1 MVTLVGR
8 LDDNLVQATLVQQV
22 PCELRARSG
31 ITISRYAVAIDN
43 STDPDT
49 RPEDDDEYNDSEEEY
64 GHSANLPAFPLEKV
78 LAVTQDQATL
88 FGLLFFVFVFLIW
101 GRWRYDLV
109 AFVALLIALLTGLVP
124 KELAFSGFGHPATI
138 IIALVLI
145 VSRGLSNSGAIELV
159 ARYLVDASRKLS
171 THITIM
177 SGFAAALSAITNNV
191 AALALLMPVDIQA
204 AKKSGRSPSLSLMPL
219 SFASILGGMITMIGT
234 PPNIVVAEFRG
245 DALGESYRMFDFAP
259 VGLTCAVIGVAYVA
273 LIGWRL
279 LPQDRQAR
287 DSGKELFDLAD
298 YITEVRVPQGSWVIG
313 KPLRELDAD
322 AEKADVEVLG
332 LIRRGRRLPGLARIA
347 TIREDD
353 VLILEA
359 SPDSLEEAL
368 GTLQL
373 EYVGKGEGQLGED
386 DLVLQEVVVQE
397 SSRLAGR
404 SAMSVRLLYRYRVAL
419 VGVSRQGQRFTDKVR
434 SLTLRPGDVLL
445 LLGGE
450 DRLGDITGRLGLLPL
465 ADRGHSIV
473 QREKAWIAVGIFTAA
488 IAVASLGL
496 VYLPVA
502 LGCVAALYIIL
513 NVVPIRDVYAS
524 VEWPVIVLL
533 GSMIPIGGALQST
546 GGTSLI
552 AGGIVDLSAGFSPI
566 VVLTLLVIVTMTL
579 SDVMNNTATAVI
591 AAPIA
596 VEIASRLNVS
606 PDPFLM
612 GVAVAASCAFLTPIG
627 HKNNTLIMGPGGY
640 SFGDYWRMGLPL
652 EILIVVVSVPALI
665 FFWPL

>member
-1 MVTLVGR
+1 M
-8 LDDNLVQATLVQQV
+8 
-22 PCELRARSG
+22 
-31 ITISRYAVAIDN
+31 
-43 STDPDT
+43 
-49 RPEDDDEYNDSEEEY
+49 
-64 GHSANLPAFPLEKV
+64 
-78 LAVTQDQATL
+78 TQDQGLL

-109 AFVALLIALLTGLVP
+109 AFVALLVALLTGLVP

-145 VSRGLSNSGAIELV
+145 VSRGLSNSGAIELIARV
-159 ARYLVDASRKLS
+159 AVDASRKLA

-177 SGFAAALSAITNNV
+177 SGVAAALSAIMNNV
-191 AALALLMPVDIQA
+191 AALALLMPVDMQA
-204 AKKSGRSPSLSLMPL
+204 AKKAGRSPSLTLMPL

-245 DALGESYRMFDFAP
+245 EALGESYRMFDFAP
-259 VGLTCAVIGVAYVA
+259 VGLACAVVGVAYVA

-279 LPQDRQAR
+279 LPRERQSSDA
-287 DSGKELFDLAD
+287 GKELFDLAD
-298 YITEVRVPQGSWVIG
+298 YIVEVRVPEGSSVIG
-313 KPLRELDAD
+313 KRVRELDD
-322 AEKADVEVLG
+322 KAEKSDVEVIG
-332 LIRRGRRLPGLARIA
+332 LIRRGRRLPGLARVAEIKA
-347 TIREDD
+347 DD
-353 VLILEA
+353 ILILEA

-368 GTLQL
+368 GALQL
-373 EYVGKGEGQLGED
+373 EYVGKGTGQLSDEN
-386 DLVLQEVVVQE
+386 LVLQEVVVQE

-419 VGVSRQGQRFTDKVR
+419 VGVSRQGRRFRDKVR
-434 SLTLRPGDVLL
+434 ALTLRPGDVLL

-450 DRLGDITGRLGLLPL
+450 ERLSDITGRLGLLPL
-465 ADRGHSIV
+465 ADRGHSLI
-473 QREKAWIAVGIFTAA
+473 QRDKAWIATGVFAAA
-488 IAVASLGL
+488 IAVASFGL

-502 LGCVAALYIIL
+502 LGCVAALYVLL
-513 NVVPIRDVYAS
+513 NIVPIRDVYSS

-552 AGGIVDLSAGFSPI
+552 AGGIVDLSAGFSPV
-566 VVLTLLVIVTMTL
+566 VVLTLLVVVTMTL

-596 VEIASRLNVS
+596 VEIASRLEVN

-640 SFGDYWRMGLPL
+640 RFGDYWRMGLPL
-652 EILIVVVSVPALI
+652 EILIVIVAVPALI